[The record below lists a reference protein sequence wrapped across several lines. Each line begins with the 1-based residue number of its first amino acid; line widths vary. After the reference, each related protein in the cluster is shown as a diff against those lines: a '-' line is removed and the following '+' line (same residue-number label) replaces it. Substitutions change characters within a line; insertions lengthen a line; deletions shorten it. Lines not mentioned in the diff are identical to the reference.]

1 MLSTTR
7 SVVILSSFSAA
18 AWAAE
23 QRLRGSNGTHT
34 LTSSGPCCSF
44 DGCQTCA
51 DWCTQQGKDVCL
63 APQGAPGGGCDN
75 SGSDPNA
82 APPQWCEAGAGN
94 AGKLTAA
101 APADL
106 ASPDCSEFC
115 CWSPVVGDCGSCGDD
130 WNNRMYALGCN
141 VPCSGPGCAA
151 NGGHFNEKDD
161 YKSSCPKPM
170 CQAGLGSPANDA
182 PAAPSASKQA
192 GNVTAEPLTS
202 SGPCCSFD
210 GCQTC
215 ADWCTQQGKDVCLA
229 PQGAPGGGCDNSGSD
244 PNAAPPQWCEA
255 GQLSANDAPKLAAST
270 VTSGDKCSQFCCWS
284 GSDCGSCGDDWNNRM
299 YEEGCQVPC
308 TGANC
313 GSGQAHQYFNTQAG
327 ALEYCS
333 SPGFKCY

>member
-1 MLSTTR
+1 LAASTVTC
-7 SVVILSSFSAA
+7 SAEA
-18 AWAAE
+18 AKACADSNLFCIYDKAGCQADGAQCGIQGESKSEDQYNCRYCNQPKPTGGSITDGADCQLPSAVLAE
-23 QRLRGSNGTHT
+23 PVSGSNGTHA

-44 DGCQTCA
+44 DGCKTCA

-63 APQGAPGGGCDN
+63 APQGAPG
-75 SGSDPNA
+75 S
-82 APPQWCEAGAGN
+82 
-94 AGKLTAA
+94 
-101 APADL
+101 
-106 ASPDCSEFC
+106 
-115 CWSPVVGDCGSCGDD
+115 
-130 WNNRMYALGCN
+130 
-141 VPCSGPGCAA
+141 
-151 NGGHFNEKDD
+151 
-161 YKSSCPKPM
+161 
-170 CQAGLGSPANDA
+170 
-182 PAAPSASKQA
+182 
-192 GNVTAEPLTS
+192 
-202 SGPCCSFD
+202 
-210 GCQTC
+210 
-215 ADWCTQQGKDVCLA
+215 
-229 PQGAPGGGCDNSGSD
+229 GCDNSGSD